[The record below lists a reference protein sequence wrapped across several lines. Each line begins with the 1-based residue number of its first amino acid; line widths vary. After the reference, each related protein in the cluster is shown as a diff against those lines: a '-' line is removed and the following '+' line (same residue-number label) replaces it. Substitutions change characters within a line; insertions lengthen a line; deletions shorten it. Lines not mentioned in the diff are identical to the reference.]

1 MKAKCRIYSPKPAA
15 GEPVPQWTAASNNI
29 NKQRQRGALDRL
41 GMVTTESFCY
51 NHKASSERG
60 ALSLG
65 RLITELQSESDRRRH
80 PVLPVESLVI
90 HWVQVNLA
98 TNFRLTNK
106 TTATRNLSEGA
117 LWNKQLLRTMDQTSR
132 HYRRMQKDSN
142 RSQNYILNLYVKPH
156 PHKIKYYSS
165 GPCLCNNY
173 AIYINIKRGISN
185 MVRNETNSIIKRN
198 PKSNLNFFFF
208 FFYQNQYYQI
218 QLKKRLE
225 HIYI

>member
-1 MKAKCRIYSPKPAA
+1 MKAKRRIYSPKPAA

-41 GMVTTESFCY
+41 GMVTTEPLCY
-51 NHKASSERG
+51 NQKASSERG

-142 RSQNYILNLYVKPH
+142 RSQNYIYLYVKPQ

-165 GPCLCNNY
+165 GPFLCNNY
-173 AIYINIKRGISN
+173 AIYINIKRSISN
-185 MVRNETNSIIKRN
+185 MVRNETNSIIKWN
-198 PKSNLNFFFF
+198 PKSNLNFFFIII
-208 FFYQNQYYQI
+208 FYQNQYYQI
-218 QLKKRLE
+218 QLKKILE